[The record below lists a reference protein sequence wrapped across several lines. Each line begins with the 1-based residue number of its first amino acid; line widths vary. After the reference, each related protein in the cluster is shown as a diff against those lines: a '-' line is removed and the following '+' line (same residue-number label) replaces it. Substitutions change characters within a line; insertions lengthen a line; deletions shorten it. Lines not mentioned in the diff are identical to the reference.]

1 MEDAAALASA
11 LLTDDFAIPA
21 ALEAYQA
28 KRQPIVEK
36 LIAAANASAAWY
48 EQFAS
53 HMDLEPLELAMN
65 CITRSGR
72 VDLSRLRQLAPKF
85 VSAYEAVLS

>member
-28 KRQPIVEK
+28 KRQP
-36 LIAAANASAAWY
+36 S
-48 EQFAS
+48 
-53 HMDLEPLELAMN
+53 
-65 CITRSGR
+65 
-72 VDLSRLRQLAPKF
+72 LRN
-85 VSAYEAVLS
+85 